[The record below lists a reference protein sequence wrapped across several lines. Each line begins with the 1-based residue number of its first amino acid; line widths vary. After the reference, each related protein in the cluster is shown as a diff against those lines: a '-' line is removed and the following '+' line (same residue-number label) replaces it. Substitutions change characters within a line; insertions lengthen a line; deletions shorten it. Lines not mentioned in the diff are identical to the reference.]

1 MAGALEG
8 QIALVTGAS
17 RGIGKGIA
25 LALGRA
31 GATVYVTGR
40 TEDEANA
47 AVPLAGTIHT
57 TAAEVSAAGG
67 KGIAMRCDH
76 ADDEQ
81 TRAAV
86 ERLINE
92 QGRIDILVNNAWRG
106 YEGYSTGEHFPQFH
120 PFWQKPLH
128 YWDENMDGVRWAYIT
143 TALAA
148 AHMVKQASGIVVNIS
163 FNPGLVDP
171 AYGASKAAIDR
182 LTAEFAHA
190 LKPHNIAVM
199 GLYPGLVRTESVILN
214 AQYFDMTQSQSPEFT
229 GRAVVALAADPARM
243 EKSGVAYIVADLS
256 AEYGFKDDPY
266 PAG

>member
-1 MAGALEG
+1 MSGVLAG

-25 LALGRA
+25 LALCRA
-31 GATVYVTGR
+31 GATVYVIGR
-40 TEDEANA
+40 TVDEAQA
-47 AVPLAGTIHT
+47 AVPLSGTIHA
-57 TAAEVSAAGG
+57 TAAEVTAAGG
-67 KGIAMRCDH
+67 TGIAVRCDH

-86 ERLINE
+86 ERVISE
-92 QGRIDILVNNAWRG
+92 QGRLDILVNCAWRG
-106 YEGYSTGEHFPQFH
+106 YEGYSTGAHFPPNH

-128 YWDENMDGVRWAYIT
+128 YWDEQMDGVRWAYIT
-143 TALAA
+143 TALAMPQ
-148 AHMVKQASGIVVNIS
+148 MVKQGSGIVVNIT
-163 FNPGLVDP
+163 FNPGLGDP

-182 LTAEFAHA
+182 LTTEFANA

-199 GLYPGLVRTESVILN
+199 GLYPGLVRTESVMLN

-229 GRAVVALAADPARM
+229 GRAVVALASDTARM
-243 EKSGVAYIVADLS
+243 NKSGAAYVVADLS

-266 PAG
+266 LAG